1 MISEAIFIFQNVIS
15 PVSHRCL
22 TIHPSHTLKH
32 SPNMHNNQS
41 REGLPITVSSKVLP
55 SDSGI
60 QPDTVEDHTA
70 KESSRVYIITKNTI
84 LAEMKTLA
92 KYDRKVLEMG
102 SKAFMSFL
110 KVRQCLCQ
118 YVCLHAYCVCYVH
131 VYTCVCAHNLLLSVF
146 VGTSMCLSVSLLACV
161 CVCVCA
167 SVHLSICLRN
177 SS

>member
-1 MISEAIFIFQNVIS
+1 
-15 PVSHRCL
+15 
-22 TIHPSHTLKH
+22 
-32 SPNMHNNQS
+32 MHNNQS
-41 REGLPITVSSKVLP
+41 REGLPITVSSKVVP

-70 KESSRVYIITKNTI
+70 KEGSRVYVITKNTI

-118 YVCLHAYCVCYVH
+118 YVCLHVYYVCCVYMYICM
-131 VYTCVCAHNLLLSVF
+131 CAHYSLLSVF
-146 VGTSMCLSVSLLACV
+146 VGMSMCLSVSVCV
-161 CVCVCA
+161 CVCVCLEGDVCVCVCVCV
-167 SVHLSICLRN
+167 SGGG
-177 SS
+177 